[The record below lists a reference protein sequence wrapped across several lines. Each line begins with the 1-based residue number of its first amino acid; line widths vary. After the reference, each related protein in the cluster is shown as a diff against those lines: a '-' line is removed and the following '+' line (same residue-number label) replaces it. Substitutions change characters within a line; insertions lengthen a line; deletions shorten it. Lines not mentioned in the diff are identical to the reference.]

1 MRICVGRAVWFAGFI
16 FGAQAREVP
25 LRETPQGKV
34 FGTDAFAVRLD
45 AQTGW
50 AGEVLCDGKTIVGA
64 PDTKQLFDLKQ
75 DEKWITGGGAA
86 IEGLGVERVA
96 PDAVRSR
103 MRVGQWSVDAYVQ
116 LLPRPRMVRRWFEI
130 TWQGAEETKIKGFWV
145 QSGVLPLGETGG
157 FFYPAQY
164 PPRRTAAKEL
174 VANRK
179 TTSGRSPYPVIGETG
194 GGWSAVWVTDE
205 LPDYSDRG
213 SAGVI
218 EGAGQIR
225 VTQSFNMQG
234 RMRKGVTQ
242 KVGDAWLWVQPN
254 GAEIALRRL
263 GEWFQQVGQV
273 PPEDRPDWLKR
284 VVLYSFHPGGT
295 IGSHCKDLGGFQAA
309 TEFLPHIAE
318 LGCNALWL
326 MPLEDKSI
334 YSPRDYYKFQEG
346 LGTPDDYKA
355 LTAQAHK
362 LGMRVWQDCVPHGGC
377 NDYPRAKEHPEW
389 LAQNEDG
396 STLSYWCFDFNW
408 PTWIGYM
415 SNVVSFYTRE
425 YGLDGFR
432 IDACGG
438 SKIPNWNPA
447 IPYAR
452 ASHAEAQGG
461 LAMQRALRKSVKAVR
476 PDGANLAEV
485 GASIHGAVS
494 DSTYDFDLC
503 YNVLHDF
510 RKVPAEEF
518 VPRLRRWLHEQQCA
532 EVPDLVR
539 MRHVESHDS
548 LRSGLW
554 YGADAQRALVALISW
569 IHGIPLVYHE
579 MEDGNFDVYRKIF
592 QVRSQVAELNDGEA
606 DYIGVTAPACVFACL
621 RTGMDK
627 QPPARPYDG
636 DNVLDAELAP
646 RGADR
651 ASVVLVN
658 LSGKAASGAVS
669 VPLDRLS
676 EKLREAGWAR
686 DLMTGAKVKLRRGVA
701 EVELQPFGYTVL
713 RLEGK
718 ALPELK
724 PLKAA
729 VAQRAT
735 EPRTRDCV
743 RLKSASG
750 TLLIDPLTGLAT
762 AWQAGGRTL
771 AAGMDLALPTAL
783 AQGWTNVVCARTGDI
798 VEVTRT
804 FGSRTLTLRYAKA
817 DEGVEVRAVWR
828 GGVPQGVAVLFDVPG
843 VESWL
848 AYTAEGRFES
858 PFRVRHPGCDG
869 VVGSIYRLP
878 QGTAVAWDSRLHPF
892 GLSEACA
899 QVGAT
904 CDGRKVSF
912 RFNPARLPASVQVL
926 DRVGA
931 AHGMKV
937 AMAWRS
943 EEHGVVSGGDEL
955 VFRLRSEKAGEAV
968 RQAGTGD
975 ARLTEAGGG
984 WVFENAHYRARV
996 CRNGVLAGLW
1006 RKEGAPWLQVLRRSQ
1021 LYTDKGFDSDK
1032 VYSQE
1037 DDVEATV
1044 RIERRGN
1051 AVTLRFCG
1059 ELRGFY
1065 RFDKMAHPIRFYSAY
1080 TFDDGPAFRR
1090 TCAFNS
1096 EALSSADYAFLSLI
1110 TNAEGVE
1117 QVAFAD
1123 AAGEFLAGE
1132 RGDGKSRFAQTAK
1145 GAEPKRLP
1153 SDIRL
1158 RDASGVLLRLG
1169 DVSWFGARPANVFM
1183 HGNDLHLAWM
1193 DGSPDNSGAG
1203 QWNGVSMSV
1212 ACGGGAVAAR
1222 DEMPLARGGRAE
1234 LLRDGDFEQ
1243 PDGEGTDLLLARLAF
1258 PQTEAEVRTAW
1269 QMPPGA
1275 KVVTEGGSR
1284 CATVEGDGKTYRLIR
1299 QSLPAQAFPA
1309 GTAWRL
1315 TARMKGAGVEK
1326 ADLTWK
1332 TACLRWA
1339 TLAGERSSYTTASL
1353 PTGDIDW
1360 REVSAEMTAPA
1371 GLSGITVEVGMNGNA
1386 GRVWVDDV
1394 RIEEIKKPSP

>member
-1 MRICVGRAVWFAGFI
+1 MRFYLGWAGWVSAVV
-16 FGAQAREVP
+16 FGVQAQEVP

-45 AQTGW
+45 VLTGW
-50 AGEVLCDGKTIVGA
+50 AGEVLCDGRAVVKA
-64 PDTKQLFDLKQ
+64 ADTRQAFDINR
-75 DEKWITGGGAA
+75 DAKWVTGDGSA
-86 IEGLGVERVA
+86 IQGLGVDRLG
-96 PDAVRSR
+96 PDTVRSR
-103 MRVGQWSVDAYVQ
+103 MRVGDWSVDAYLQ
-116 LLPRPRMVRRWFEI
+116 LFPEKRMLRRWFEI
-130 TWQGAEETKIKGFWV
+130 TWQGAEEAKIKGFWV
-145 QSGVLPLGETGG
+145 QGGVLPLNENGG
-157 FFYPAQY
+157 YFYPAQY
-164 PPRRTAAKEL
+164 PPRRTGAKEL

-194 GGWSAVWVTDE
+194 CGWSAVWVADE

-213 SAGVI
+213 SVSVT

-225 VTQSFNMQG
+225 ITQSFNMQG
-234 RMRKGVTQ
+234 RMRKGVAQ

-254 GAEIALRRL
+254 DAETALRRMS
-263 GEWFQQVGQV
+263 EWFRLVGQI
-273 PPEDRPDWLKR
+273 PPEGRPDWLKR

-295 IGSHCKDLGGFQAA
+295 IGSQCKDLGGFRAA
-309 TEFLPHIAE
+309 TEFLPHIRD
-318 LGCNALWL
+318 LGCNAIWL
-326 MPLEDKSI
+326 MPLEDRSI

-346 LGTPDDYKA
+346 LGTPAEYKA
-355 LTAQAHK
+355 LTAKAHE

-461 LAMQRALRKSVKAVR
+461 LAMQRALRKSVKAAR

-518 VPRLRRWLHEQQCA
+518 VERLRRWLHEQQCA

-579 MEDGNFDVYRKIF
+579 MEDGSYDVYRKIF
-592 QVRSQVAELNDGEA
+592 DVRNHVAELNAGAA
-606 DYIGVTAPACVFACL
+606 DYLSVTAPAGVFACL
-621 RTGMDK
+621 RMGAVPKKDS
-627 QPPARPYDG
+627 PAWSG
-636 DNVLDAELAP
+636 DYAWDAAP
-646 RGADR
+646 KGLDR

-658 LSGKAASGAVS
+658 LNGKPVRGAVS
-669 VPLDRLS
+669 VPPAALPES
-676 EKLREAGWAR
+676 LRGADMAR
-686 DLMTGAKVKLRRGVA
+686 DLMSGAKVKVRQGTA
-701 EVELQPFGYTVL
+701 EIELPPFGYTVL
-713 RLEGK
+713 RFESK

-724 PLKAA
+724 PLRAA
-729 VAQRAT
+729 VAQQAD
-735 EPRTRDCV
+735 EPRSRDCL
-743 RLKSASG
+743 RLKCASG
-750 TLLIDPLTGLAT
+750 TLLVDPATGLAT
-762 AWQAGGRTL
+762 AWQAGGHTL
-771 AAGMDLALPTAL
+771 AAGMDLALPAGL
-783 AQGWTNVVCARTGDI
+783 VPGGANVVCAQAGGAI
-798 VEVTRT
+798 EVTRT
-804 FGSRTLTLRYAKA
+804 FGDRTLTLRYAKA
-817 DEGVEVRAVWR
+817 GEGVEVRALWR
-828 GGVPQGVAVLFDVPG
+828 GGVPQGAAVLFGVPHA
-843 VESWL
+843 ESWF
-848 AYTAEGRFES
+848 AGTAEGVFES

-892 GLSEACA
+892 GLSESSAR
-899 QVGAT
+899 VGAT
-904 CDGRKVSF
+904 CDGREVSF
-912 RFNPARLPASVQVL
+912 GFDPARLPASVQVL

-943 EEHGVVSGGDEL
+943 EKYDMAAGGDEL
-955 VFRLRSEKAGEAV
+955 IFSLRSEKSGGAL
-968 RQAGTGD
+968 RSAGTGD
-975 ARLTEAGGG
+975 ARLTAAGGG
-984 WVFENAHYRARV
+984 WTFENAHYRARV
-996 CRNGVLAGLW
+996 GRNGVLTGLW
-1006 RKEGAPWLQVLRRSQ
+1006 RKEGEAWRQVLRRSQ
-1021 LYTDKGFDSDK
+1021 LYTDKGFDNDK
-1032 VYSQE
+1032 AYSQE
-1037 DDVEATV
+1037 DDVEAAV
-1044 RIERRGN
+1044 RIERRGG

-1096 EALSSADYAFLSLI
+1096 EAISSADYAFLSLI

-1117 QVAFAD
+1117 RVAFAD
-1123 AAGEFLAGE
+1123 AAGEFLTGE
-1132 RGDGKSRFAQTAK
+1132 RGDGKSRFAQTSK
-1145 GAEPKRLP
+1145 GAEPGRLP
-1153 SDIRL
+1153 VEICL
-1158 RDASGVLLRLG
+1158 RDASGVMLRLG
-1169 DVSWFGARPANVFM
+1169 DVFWFGMKPANVFM

-1203 QWNGVSMSV
+1203 QWNGVSVSV
-1212 ACGGGAVAAR
+1212 SCGGGAVAAK
-1222 DEMPLARGGRAE
+1222 DEVPLVRGGRAE
-1234 LLRDGDFEQ
+1234 LLRDGDFERS
-1243 PDGEGTDLLLARLAF
+1243 DDEGMELLMARLAF
-1258 PQTEAEVRTAW
+1258 PQAEADVRTAW

-1275 KVVTEGGSR
+1275 KVVVEGGSR
-1284 CATVEGDGKTYRLIR
+1284 CALVEGDGKAYRLLR
-1299 QSLPAQAFPA
+1299 QTLPVKAFPA
-1309 GTAWRL
+1309 GTTWRL

-1326 ADLTWK
+1326 ADLSWK
-1332 TACLRWA
+1332 TACLRWGIS
-1339 TLAGERSSYTTASL
+1339 AGEHFSYATASL
-1353 PTGDIDW
+1353 PSGDGDW
-1360 REVSAEMTAPA
+1360 RAVSVEMTVPA
-1371 GLSGITVEVGMNGNA
+1371 GLSGITVEAGMNGNA